1 MEYKFYKEETGRWY
15 VDLPEWPGEKEAL
28 EMVMGADVMLD
39 IFAQGEN
46 NIKILLSETDKQ
58 LPYNLRY
65 IRETP
70 EYGEGALYEIELI
83 GKHFEVWLC
92 DVTKFVFNKFPLDIY
107 LCITN

>member
-15 VDLPEWPGEKEAL
+15 IDIPEWDGEKASL
-28 EMVMGADVMLD
+28 EMVMGADTMLD
-39 IFAQGEN
+39 ILAQGDG
-46 NIKILLSETDKQ
+46 NINLILSETNKQ

-70 EYGEGALYEIELI
+70 EYDEGALYEIKLI
-83 GKHFEVWLC
+83 DKHIEVWLC

-107 LCITN
+107 FCVTN